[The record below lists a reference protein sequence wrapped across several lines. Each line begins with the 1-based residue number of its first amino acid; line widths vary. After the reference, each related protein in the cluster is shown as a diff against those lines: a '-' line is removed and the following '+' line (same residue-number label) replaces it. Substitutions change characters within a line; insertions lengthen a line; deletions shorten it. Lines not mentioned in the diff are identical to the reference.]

1 MKVFVSTTPN
11 LAKKISRSGDIIADL
26 PARIPVG
33 GRVAG
38 LVNLNERDISA
49 AKPLFIELIKR
60 ERCSFPY
67 QNYEMNGEDVR
78 VIAHLLSSEPGF
90 VLSVPPG
97 SPPSSFFSREV
108 YIEYVLRL
116 KHGELERFQP
126 VQIVDLHS
134 TTSSCL
140 IAARSKCV
148 TESAT
153 LASCLVLNRQRRC
166 TVTLKCET
174 DTFVPPCGVDFVLSI
189 GGTAKISKLT
199 ASLKY
204 KCRVASTGT
213 IQLVPARHTFTNV
226 YSKTTFGRVWDGGT
240 HETDLEVSLMF
251 PAADSINRYPPATP
265 SGTIIQGE
273 YGIEVTVEYGCLFS
287 EYSFWFPIHV
297 V

>member
-1 MKVFVSTTPN
+1 
-11 LAKKISRSGDIIADL
+11 
-26 PARIPVG
+26 
-33 GRVAG
+33 
-38 LVNLNERDISA
+38 
-49 AKPLFIELIKR
+49 
-60 ERCSFPY
+60 
-67 QNYEMNGEDVR
+67 MNGEDVR

-90 VLSVPPG
+90 VLSVPSG
-97 SPPSSFFSREV
+97 SPPSSSFSREV

-116 KHGELERFQP
+116 KHGDLERFQP

-153 LASCLVLNRQRRC
+153 LASCLVMNRQRRC
-166 TVTLKCET
+166 TVTLKCEI
-174 DTFVPPCGVDFVLSI
+174 DTFDPPCGVDFVLSI

-226 YSKTTFGRVWDGGT
+226 YSKTSFGRVWDGGP

-265 SGTIIQGE
+265 TGTIIQGE

-287 EYSFWFPIHV
+287 EYSFWFPINV